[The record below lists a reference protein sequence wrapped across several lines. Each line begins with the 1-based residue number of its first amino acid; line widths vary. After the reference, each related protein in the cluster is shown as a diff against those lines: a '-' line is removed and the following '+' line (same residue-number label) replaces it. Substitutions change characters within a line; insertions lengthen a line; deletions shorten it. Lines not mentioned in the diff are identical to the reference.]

1 LIIATVIFASLVAS
15 VLGGPLVYEWY
26 SSNYTI
32 QEETL
37 LTYAGSIEG
46 NLTVHYNQTIRAT
59 ITNHAD
65 SSLNGIVLVE
75 IVNSIDNS
83 TVFIAQNKSE
93 TIPAKT
99 SWQMESQIWRPQ
111 SAGTYRIHI
120 KIINPEWSG

>member
-1 LIIATVIFASLVAS
+1 LIIATLVFASFAAS

-26 SSNYTI
+26 SSTYTI
-32 QEETL
+32 REETL

-46 NLTVHYNQTIRAT
+46 NLTVHNNQTIRAT

-65 SSLNGIVLVE
+65 STLNGIVLVE
-75 IVNSIDNS
+75 IVNSTDNS
-83 TVFIAQNKSE
+83 TVLIVQNKSE

-99 SWQMESQIWRPQ
+99 SWQMEPQTWRPQ